1 MIFNSLLAYRF
12 ELMFNFM
19 YLYMFLDIN
28 FILKRENIKTVRMN
42 KLFIKFWP
50 DVYSISSEL
59 MNTF

>member
-28 FILKRENIKTVRMN
+28 FILKRENIKTVCMN